1 MGYSSDMAA
10 YRAHITS
17 YNNQLAV
24 NEQKILT
31 LENEMVKLE
40 DISSRI
46 GNTEKQISSLVN
58 TYIKLDNCSDFRGK
72 NEEI

>member
-1 MGYSSDMAA
+1 MAA